1 MLLEL
6 GSNLYHTAILGIVVW
21 GVLKFWSILGAVA
34 AGQPK
39 KVKNEPIN
47 FTK

>member
-1 MLLEL
+1 MLLEI
-6 GSNLYHTAILGIVVW
+6 GSNLYHTAVLGIIVW
-21 GVLKFWSILGAVA
+21 AVLRFWAVLGAVA

-39 KVKNEPIN
+39 KVKNEPIR

>member
-6 GSNLYHTAILGIVVW
+6 GGNLYHTAILGIVVW

-39 KVKNEPIN
+39 RTKNEQIR